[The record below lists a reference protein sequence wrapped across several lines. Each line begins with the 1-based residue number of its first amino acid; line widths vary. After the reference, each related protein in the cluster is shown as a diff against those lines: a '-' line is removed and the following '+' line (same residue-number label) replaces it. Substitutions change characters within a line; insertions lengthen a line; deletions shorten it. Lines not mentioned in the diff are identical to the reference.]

1 VTRTSGEGQEPDPE
15 RPPSKERVSKRPP
28 SERPASRRR
37 PDRLGD
43 LLPET
48 TRDESATAWGDEDDA
63 DRDGQLRREVPPHH
77 G

>member
-28 SERPASRRR
+28 SERPAFRRR